1 MNELTLLEEVTVQEF
16 RLELV
21 DDSAARTRNLSGLL
35 TAEEA
40 LIDIRRVLSVKD
52 LAMWKQWDMDGY
64 EPDVSVIGLS
74 TRQSINLQKFSLIK
88 DNVSK
93 MNLYEIED
101 ERGFEL
107 CLTEVESI
115 LAMTDEM
122 SINELLTEEVL

>member
-122 SINELLTEEVL
+122 SINELLTE

>member
-115 LAMTDEM
+115 LTMTDEM
-122 SINELLTEEVL
+122 SINELLTE

>member
-1 MNELTLLEEVTVQEF
+1 MQEF

>member
-64 EPDVSVIGLS
+64 EPDMTDEELESRYTV
-74 TRQSINLQKFSLIK
+74 NCQKFYQMEEIVSIQ
-88 DNVSK
+88 NVYD
-93 MNLYEIED
+93 LGT
-101 ERGFEL
+101 ERNCKIALKEL
-107 CLTEVESI
+107 ESI
-115 LAMTDEM
+115 L
-122 SINELLTEEVL
+122 SL

>member
-1 MNELTLLEEVTVQEF
+1 MNELNLLEEVTVQEF

-52 LAMWKQWDMDGY
+52 MAMWKQWDMDGY

-122 SINELLTEEVL
+122 SINELLTEEEV

>member
-52 LAMWKQWDMDGY
+52 MAMWKQWDMDGY
-64 EPDVSVIGLS
+64 EPDMNDEELESKHAV
-74 TRQSINLQKFSLIK
+74 NCQKFYQMEEIVSIQ
-88 DNVSK
+88 NVYDLETER
-93 MNLYEIED
+93 NCEIA
-101 ERGFEL
+101 L
-107 CLTEVESI
+107 KEVESI
-115 LAMTDEM
+115 LTMSDEEI
-122 SINELLTEEVL
+122 SQFAQLCA

>member
-52 LAMWKQWDMDGY
+52 MAMWKQWDMDGY
-64 EPDVSVIGLS
+64 EPDMNDEELESKHTV
-74 TRQSINLQKFSLIK
+74 NCQKFYQMEEIVSIQ
-88 DNVSK
+88 NVYDLETER
-93 MNLYEIED
+93 NCEIA
-101 ERGFEL
+101 L
-107 CLTEVESI
+107 KEVESI
-115 LAMTDEM
+115 LTMSDEEI
-122 SINELLTEEVL
+122 SQFAQLCA